1 MKKRKKERKRREKE
15 RKEEGRQAIDAWN
28 FIFNFKKDI
37 SLNEKEFVAGF
48 LGLHLIELLRLG

>member
-1 MKKRKKERKRREKE
+1 MKKRKKGKKEKE
-15 RKEEGRQAIDAWN
+15 RKEEGRQAIDSWN
-28 FIFNFKKDI
+28 FISNFKKDI